1 MSLEAPTAW
10 DQSAWAIAV
19 SAMGLVASVVAA
31 MLAGGAK
38 RAAREQRTGIRRA
51 RLLTAMERC
60 RAVVVTAQGDLD
72 ASPEPDLAAA
82 VRAMG
87 EWNVVAGEVRGHLLE
102 GCGLPADDQA
112 RLRRGLDVVAQE
124 RSLLLVYLDVGASA
138 DLSGLR
144 RALRELDRLLN
155 ELRITMELGAD
166 T

>member
-1 MSLEAPTAW
+1 
-10 DQSAWAIAV
+10 
-19 SAMGLVASVVAA
+19 
-31 MLAGGAK
+31 
-38 RAAREQRTGIRRA
+38 
-51 RLLTAMERC
+51 
-60 RAVVVTAQGDLD
+60 
-72 ASPEPDLAAA
+72 
-82 VRAMG
+82 MG